1 GAVDGVTEAA
11 RLRCPAATSCGIHP
25 EYPANSKSSRDL
37 SGRWTDPSPGTASLV
52 GEAAT
57 EDRRSSTSPA
67 FQSHRLWRRVRT
79 QALGM
84 SASRLLPE
92 SEPIDDLLGR
102 AWECG
107 AVSGSGVFR
116 RGDGGTI
123 ETAFELRRYRDV
135 EMHGYTLVATDVAPR
150 RERDAYRDAA
160 VHAQRALQRAA
171 DETKEQLTAL
181 ESLIDPAVNP
191 LDGLA
196 AIEELLE
203 RLRATIG
210 ADGAALV
217 QDGRG
222 ARATAVGGL

>member
-1 GAVDGVTEAA
+1 
-11 RLRCPAATSCGIHP
+11 
-25 EYPANSKSSRDL
+25 
-37 SGRWTDPSPGTASLV
+37 
-52 GEAAT
+52 
-57 EDRRSSTSPA
+57 
-67 FQSHRLWRRVRT
+67 
-79 QALGM
+79 M

-222 ARATAVGGL
+222 ARATAVGGLQPLSPTSVRGDSCRLSAGRVTLVHNDRERVARTAAIEWPDDVSSLMVVPVADEGQRASRIA